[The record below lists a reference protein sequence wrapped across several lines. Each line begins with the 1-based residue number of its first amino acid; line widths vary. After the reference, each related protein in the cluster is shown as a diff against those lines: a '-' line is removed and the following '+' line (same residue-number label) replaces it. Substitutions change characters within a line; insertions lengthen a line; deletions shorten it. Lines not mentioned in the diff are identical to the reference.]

1 MFMHLERYFLLLK
14 QVFPLGCLVPKR
26 RGESKFLQIK
36 SRLFAALVPTFLQW
50 YTTSITTGFW
60 QLLSP
65 SKNDLEICDSTFD
78 LPKCFSSP
86 ICPSIINGVGS
97 TNSPTITKW
106 VMKDVRVLRN
116 MFIGLLHFSSRNYYL
131 GGESRLQYVWHLIES
146 VDSDFVQT
154 WRWSIADE
162 INWMFAGRWNRFC
175 RPRSVTSFTPRVTCQ
190 RQSRVE
196 LVLRSDFGL

>member
-131 GGESRLQYVWHLIES
+131 GGESHLRYVGHLIES
-146 VDSDFVQT
+146 VDSDFVANLEMKHSRGNKMNVCWT
-154 WRWSIADE
+154 
-162 INWMFAGRWNRFC
+162 MK
-175 RPRSVTSFTPRVTCQ
+175 SFLSLGLYARTLPCYGDLD
-190 RQSRVE
+190 SE
-196 LVLRSDFGL
+196 L